1 MADADKMGIRVKFGS
16 EYEFY
21 LFKTDENGEPT
32 KIPFDNAGY
41 MDVAPDDKGENVRR
55 EICLTLVDMDIQPEC
70 SHHEEGPGQNEIDFR
85 YSDAMTAA
93 DNAMNFITVVK
104 ATATHNGL
112 YADFSPKP
120 IENKPGNGLHI
131 NISLSSDNGIDY
143 SRSFM
148 AGIMAHIRE
157 MSIILNPTKESYNR
171 LGKLK
176 APKYIT
182 WSEENRSQLIRI
194 PAASGE
200 FRRFE
205 LRSPDPTAN
214 PYLAYA
220 VLIYAG
226 LDGIKHQPELP
237 DKTDIDI
244 YSASEDELSKLEKL
258 PESYSE
264 AAEAAVSGKFL
275 KSILPFDIRALL
287 S

>member
-1 MADADKMGIRVKFGS
+1 MFCDRNYPDGRIFEKNSRAFLEKAVADADKMGIRVKFGS

-112 YADFSPKP
+112 CGRIFPR
-120 IENKPGNGLHI
+120 
-131 NISLSSDNGIDY
+131 SLSKTNPATDCTSVIFP
-143 SRSFM
+143 SPPTTELTTAAALS

-182 WSEENRSQLIRI
+182 WSEENRSQLIEE
-194 PAASGE
+194 S
-200 FRRFE
+200 RRQAE
-205 LRSPDPTAN
+205 SLR
-214 PYLAYA
+214 
-220 VLIYAG
+220 G
-226 LDGIKHQPELP
+226 LSFVHQ
-237 DKTDIDI
+237 
-244 YSASEDELSKLEKL
+244 
-258 PESYSE
+258 
-264 AAEAAVSGKFL
+264 
-275 KSILPFDIRALL
+275 ILPQIPT
-287 S
+287 SPTPY